1 MQDEDEE
8 AYRQRY
14 LDFLQE
20 VETIAA
26 RLREID
32 RRSET
37 TALPA
42 TALNQLL
49 EQSLALADVIDRFSD
64 VGARKALV
72 QALKMV
78 SSANADATERRNSKL
93 SRREQIKRKRLEYL
107 VAAYEQ
113 NLSAAE
119 LLGDT
124 NYPST
129 PGMESAYAIAGN
141 LGGDFSHLSPD
152 AVEQLRFRI
161 AREAEATER
170 GRYAIFDCDSLTFV
184 DTGGPILNLLGR
196 LPKKRGRPRRSAN
209 PDSK

>member
-14 LDFLQE
+14 LNFLQE
-20 VETIAA
+20 VEAIAA
-26 RLREID
+26 RFREID
-32 RRSET
+32 RRSG
-37 TALPA
+37 AIASPV
-42 TALNQLL
+42 TALNESL
-49 EQSLALADVIDRFSD
+49 EQTLALADAIDRFSD
-64 VGARKALV
+64 IGARKALV

-78 SSANADATERRNSKL
+78 SSANADAIDRRNSNL
-93 SRREQIKRKRLEYL
+93 NRREQIKRKRLEYL

-113 NLSAAE
+113 NLGAAK

-124 NYPST
+124 KYPSA

-141 LGGDFSHLSPD
+141 LGGDFPHLSPD
-152 AVEQLRFRI
+152 AIEQLRFRM
-161 AREAEATER
+161 AREAERTER
-170 GRYAIFDCDSLTFV
+170 GRYAIFDSDNLTFV
-184 DTGGPILNLLGR
+184 ETGGPILNLLGR